1 MKKILICLL
10 IACIGVVIYKK
21 VACEVGAE
29 VWMNNEVN
37 GKIEAL
43 EFVTKSTFERCKNL
57 KKVYLPERLSD
68 LPAYVFSECTSLDTL
83 YIPFPAASK

>member
-21 VACEVGAE
+21 VACVVGAE

-37 GKIEAL
+37 GKIEAFKESAKAPL
-43 EFVTKSTFERCKNL
+43 KSE
-57 KKVYLPERLSD
+57 
-68 LPAYVFSECTSLDTL
+68 L
-83 YIPFPAASK
+83 YIDASGSMKPYFFATTTTMSNSIS